1 MPNRTQ
7 PQAAP
12 ENDQGAPVACQSFAR
27 SEREVPMA
35 EQLTGATIIIT
46 GVTGQVAESVAT
58 TLAEHNEV
66 VGLAR
71 FNDAAAR
78 DRLEAAGVRCVV
90 ADLVSADFDGV
101 PTGVDALLNFAV
113 VKSGKWDLDLRS
125 NAEGVG
131 LLMAH
136 VRPARMLHCSS
147 TGVYDPAGA
156 TVLDE
161 SAPLGDNHRPIMP
174 TYSISKIAAE
184 EVVRTM
190 CRHLQVPTTIARL
203 NVPYG
208 VGPDGT
214 ARGWPA
220 FHLAMLQAG
229 MAIPV
234 DGDRPNLFNPI
245 DLTDIAG
252 TVPGLLA
259 GATTPATI
267 VNWAGTEQVS
277 LEEWCHF
284 LGDRAGF
291 DVQFEETAST
301 IGGVTVETTRMQA
314 LCGPTTVG
322 WKDGFSALAD
332 AFLSGEV

>member
-1 MPNRTQ
+1 MT
-7 PQAAP
+7 
-12 ENDQGAPVACQSFAR
+12 E
-27 SEREVPMA
+27 E
-35 EQLTGATIIIT
+35 LTGADIMIT

-58 TLAEHNEV
+58 ALAAHNTV
-66 VGLAR
+66 IGVAR

-78 DRLEAAGVRCVV
+78 ERLEAAGVRCVV

-101 PTGVDALLNFAV
+101 PSGVDALLNFAV

-136 VRPARMLHCSS
+136 VRPSRMLHCSS
-147 TGVYDPAGA
+147 TGVYDPAGS

-174 TYSISKIAAE
+174 TYSIAKIAAE

-190 CRHLQVPTTIARL
+190 CRHLDVPTTIARL

-208 VGPDGT
+208 VGPDGSP
-214 ARGWPA
+214 RGWPA

-229 MAIPV
+229 LPIPV
-234 DGDRPNLFNPI
+234 DADRPNLFNPI
-245 DLTDIAG
+245 DLADIAA

-259 GATTPATI
+259 GATTPATT

-284 LGDRAGF
+284 LGDRCGYA
-291 DVQFEETAST
+291 VSFEETGAT
-301 IGGVTVETTRMQA
+301 IGGVTVDTTRMA
-314 LCGPTTVG
+314 RLCGPTTVA
-322 WKDGFSALAD
+322 WRDGFAALAD
-332 AFLSGEV
+332 AHLAAAAG